1 MAFLCIDIGGTNTLF
16 GIGEKDFKKV
26 KEMKTEEFLL
36 DIPGTVEKVL
46 DDVESN
52 KIEKVAVAAAGPV
65 DREKGLFYPTNIDRE
80 FVQIREPL
88 EEFAEV
94 NIINDCAAAVLG
106 EYYYGES
113 AEELLYVTISSGI
126 GAAYVSEGELVEGW
140 NGNFA
145 EVGHITVGEELEC
158 GCGGKGHWE
167 AYCSG
172 ENLPEMAEKLFD
184 LDVERPQ
191 DIFKRD
197 SEKANKAEQKFKE
210 KNKTGIADLINL
222 YNPEKIVFGG
232 AVALNHFD
240 DIMEAVDEGIGD
252 EIINDVP
259 EMTLCGLGEIAVL
272 HGLRSICLNGEIH

>member
-16 GIGEKDFKKV
+16 GIGEENFGKV
-26 KEMKTEEFLL
+26 KEMNTERFLS
-36 DIPGTVEKVL
+36 DVSGM
-46 DDVESN
+46 VESV
-52 KIEKVAVAAAGPV
+52 IEDSEAEDIQEIAVAAAGPV
-65 DREKGLFYPTNIDRE
+65 DREKGVFYPPNIDTE
-80 FVQIREPL
+80 EVQIVEPL
-88 EEFAEV
+88 ERFAET
-94 NIINDCAAAVLG
+94 NIVNDCSAAVLG

-158 GCGGKGHWE
+158 GCGGRGHWE

-172 ENLPEMAEKLFD
+172 ENLTEMAEKLFD

-191 DIFKRD
+191 DIFNRE

-232 AVALNHFD
+232 AVAINHFD
-240 DIMEAVDEGIGD
+240 DVKEPVDEGLGD
-252 EIINDVP
+252 EIINEVP

-272 HGLRSICLNGEIH
+272 HGLRSICLNEEIH